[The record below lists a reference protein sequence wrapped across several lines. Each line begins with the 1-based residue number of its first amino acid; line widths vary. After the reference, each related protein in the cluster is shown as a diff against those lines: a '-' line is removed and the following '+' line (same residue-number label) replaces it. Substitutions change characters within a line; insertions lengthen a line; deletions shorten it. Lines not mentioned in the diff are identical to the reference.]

1 MQVHVIV
8 IILASPGLLQL
19 RECAFVL
26 EKQNLNPKIFSQLLI
41 VLSPLERMS
50 QLCANHLSNL
60 PFLLQRLYRV
70 RLVLCLLPDS
80 LLGQAQSS

>member
-8 IILASPGLLQL
+8 IVIVLASPGLLQP

-26 EKQNLNPKIFSQLLI
+26 EKQNLNPKISRFLI
-41 VLSPLERMS
+41 VLHPLERMS

-60 PFLLQRLYRV
+60 SLPLQRL
-70 RLVLCLLPDS
+70 
-80 LLGQAQSS
+80 